1 MSDLLTHEEYVGLA
15 SSLDLPKSPFIN
27 GKYRKG
33 SGPMMA
39 THNPATGEEIAKI
52 STANNYD
59 LDVAVAKARE
69 AFDQGH
75 WSKQHPAERKNALI
89 RLCKLMKRNRREL
102 AVMESLDS
110 GKPIRDCELIDIPEA
125 IHTIKWH
132 AEATDK
138 LYDQTAPVGDGALSM
153 IIREPI
159 GVVSVVLPWNFP
171 LLMLAWKI
179 GPTLCETVRWW

>member
-1 MSDLLTHEEYVGLA
+1 
-15 SSLDLPKSPFIN
+15 
-27 GKYRKG
+27 
-33 SGPMMA
+33 MMA

-52 STANNYD
+52 SSANNVD
-59 LDVAVAKARE
+59 VDVAVAKARE

-75 WSKQHPAERKNALI
+75 WSKQHPAERKDVLI
-89 RLCKLMKRNRREL
+89 RLCKLMKRNGREL

-138 LYDQTAPVGDGALSM
+138 LYDQTAPIGD
-153 IIREPI
+153 
-159 GVVSVVLPWNFP
+159 
-171 LLMLAWKI
+171 
-179 GPTLCETVRWW
+179 